1 MHRMEEQLKQAL
13 ERRDPSPDFPA
24 RVMARIA
31 QERARREQPW
41 WRTWFAPGWRMAMA
55 GSLAAVLMIG
65 AGLGYRE
72 HVRRQRALEAR
83 DQILQALQITG
94 AQLNRVSRMVHQQ

>member
-1 MHRMEEQLKQAL
+1 MDHMEEKLKQAL
-13 ERRDPSPDFPA
+13 QRRDPSPDFSA

-31 QERARREQPW
+31 EEKTRREQPW
-41 WRTWFAPGWRMAMA
+41 WQIWFAPGRRLALA
-55 GSLAAVLMIG
+55 GGMAVLMLA

-72 HVRRQRALEAR
+72 HVQRQRALEAR

-94 AQLNRVSRMVHQQ
+94 TKLNHVNRMVHTQ

>member
-1 MHRMEEQLKQAL
+1 MDRMEEQLKQAL
-13 ERRDPSPDFPA
+13 GRRDPSPDFSA

-31 QERARREQPW
+31 DEKTRREQPW
-41 WRTWFAPGWRMAMA
+41 WQIWFAPGRRMVLA
-55 GSLAAVLMIG
+55 GSLAVLMLA

-72 HVRRQRALEAR
+72 HVQRQRALEAR

-94 AQLNRVSRMVHQQ
+94 TQLNRVNRMVHQQ

>member
-1 MHRMEEQLKQAL
+1 MDRMEEKLKQAL
-13 ERRDPSPDFPA
+13 QRRDPSPDFSA

-31 QERARREQPW
+31 EEKTRREQPW
-41 WRTWFAPGWRMAMA
+41 WQTWFAPGRSMALA
-55 GSLAAVLMIG
+55 GSLAVLMLA

-72 HVRRQRALEAR
+72 YVQRQRAMEAR

-94 AQLNRVSRMVHQQ
+94 THLNRVNRMVHQQ